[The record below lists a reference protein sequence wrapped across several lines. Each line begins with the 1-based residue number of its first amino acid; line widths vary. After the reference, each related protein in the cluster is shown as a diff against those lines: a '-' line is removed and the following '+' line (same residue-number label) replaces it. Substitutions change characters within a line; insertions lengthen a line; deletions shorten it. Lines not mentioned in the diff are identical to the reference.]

1 MLDRLSEISRPFMDM
16 ITAESRRAIEASAIK
31 MRYSDGALIHN
42 RGDEKPGLSI
52 VRQGIVRVG
61 LIRTEG
67 TFVITSIF
75 GPGQSFGEFT
85 LFAGLP
91 RTHDIIA
98 QGETEVWQLPGER
111 FLRLREK
118 RPDLMEALMKTAL
131 VRSHVLLEM
140 IEAMRSL
147 PDLERVAK
155 VLVILMTTAGQTSQ
169 FYTRQSDLAVTLGL
183 SRTSLSKALA
193 QLEADGLVTRGYG
206 QIRLPDRD
214 RLITW
219 ITARDA

>member
-16 ITAESRRAIEASAIK
+16 ITAESRSAIEASAIK
-31 MRYSDGALIHN
+31 MRYADGALIHN

-111 FLRLREK
+111 FLRLRET
-118 RPDLMEALMKTAL
+118 RPDLMEALIKTAL

-147 PDLERVAK
+147 PVLERVAK

-183 SRTSLSKALA
+183 SRTSLSKALGR
-193 QLEADGLVTRGYG
+193 LEADGLVTRGYG

-219 ITARDA
+219 ITARDP